1 LFHQK
6 RKAMKRTI
14 IKIDEEKCNGCGQC
28 ISGCHE
34 GALQLVDGKARM
46 ISELYCDG
54 LGACIGECPVG
65 AIELVEAEALPYNET
80 ATIKRIAAT
89 GRNTVIAHLKHLA
102 NHKQAEYIQ
111 EAVKWLRANGHDIKP
126 SDFMADEATHQQLHA
141 QAHGFKPAAA
151 THVHESG
158 GCPGSAM
165 RDFRQLAPTPVA
177 TNSTVASQL
186 RQWPVQLHL
195 LNPQAPYLNGADLLV
210 AADCTAFSVGNF
222 HDVFLKGKA
231 LAIACPKLD
240 SNKEIYIEKLAEM
253 IDRSRL
259 NTITVMMMEV
269 PCCGGLQQLVSM
281 ALAKAQ
287 RKVPMK
293 KIIVSLKGEILAEEW
308 V

>member
-1 LFHQK
+1 
-6 RKAMKRTI
+6 MKRTI

-28 ISGCHE
+28 VSGCHE

-65 AIELVEAEALPYNET
+65 AIELVEAEALPYDET
-80 ATIKRIAAT
+80 ATIERIAAN

-111 EAVKWLRANGHDIKP
+111 QAVKWLRANGHDIKP
-126 SDFMADEATHQQLHA
+126 SDFMPDEATHQQLHA
-141 QAHGFKPAAA
+141 QAHGFKPATSAH
-151 THVHESG
+151 THGGG

-165 RDFRQLAPTPVA
+165 RDFRQVTPTPVA
-177 TNSTVASQL
+177 ANNTNVSQPSQL

-222 HDVFLKGKA
+222 HDGFLKGKA

-240 SNKEIYIEKLAEM
+240 SNKEIYVEKLTEM

-293 KIIVSLKGEILAEEW
+293 KIIISIQGEVLEEEW